1 MKKQTLVFD
10 LDYDYTII
18 GISCHFKDYRLC
30 HFLNKVLKLDLKKMN
45 DHIVTSKNNTEP
57 KSFSFYKYASNNQ
70 ELNFYLV
77 ANRGEQGFL
86 IAEHKQADYLF
97 IVENIEE
104 DIDHTL
110 NYEREIKTINGI
122 LTTYSIDYDSIK
134 NKSNLIFE

>member
-18 GISCHFKDYRLC
+18 GISCHYKDYRLC
-30 HFLNKVLKLDLKKMN
+30 HFLNKTLRLNLVKKN
-45 DHIVTSKNNTEP
+45 DHEVTLKNNSEP
-57 KSFSFYKYASNNQ
+57 KYFSFYKYSNNHQ

-86 IAEHKQADYLF
+86 IPEHKQADYLF

-110 NYEREIKTINGI
+110 NFHSEIKNINGI
-122 LTTYSIDYDSIK
+122 LTAFSIDYETIK